1 MWVVASDSAG
11 QRRAHAR
18 LVQAGPVLGDTVLIL
33 DGLEAGEQ
41 VAASGSFKL
50 RESVRVEAQPT
61 PTASAAGTK

>member
-1 MWVVASDSAG
+1 M
-11 QRRAHAR
+11 QRAAKSSRELRLQMPAPLERARVGAVGR
-18 LVQAGPVLGDTVLIL
+18 R
-33 DGLEAGEQ
+33 GEQ